1 MTGHHANAISGETRD
16 KIISMLATRPPIS
29 LRRIAAFYNV
39 STLTVE
45 RIAHANGFTN
55 RGRPL

>member
-1 MTGHHANAISGETRD
+1 MTAANAISGETRD
-16 KIISMLATRPPIS
+16 KIVSMLAMRPPVSIK
-29 LRRIAAFYNV
+29 RIAAFYNV
-39 STLTVE
+39 SRITVE

>member
-1 MTGHHANAISGETRD
+1 
-16 KIISMLATRPPIS
+16 MLAMRPPVSIK
-29 LRRIAAFYNV
+29 RIAAFYNV
-39 STLTVE
+39 SRITVE

>member
-1 MTGHHANAISGETRD
+1 MTHPHAISGETRD
-16 KIISMLATRPPIS
+16 KIVSMLATRPPIS

-39 STLTVE
+39 SKITVE

>member
-1 MTGHHANAISGETRD
+1 MTHPRAISGETRD
-16 KIISMLATRPPIS
+16 KILAMLATRPPVS

-39 STLTVE
+39 STLTIE
-45 RIAHANGFTN
+45 RISHANGFTN

>member
-1 MTGHHANAISGETRD
+1 MTAANAITGETRD
-16 KIISMLATRPPIS
+16 KIVSMLAMRPPVSIK
-29 LRRIAAFYNV
+29 RIAAFYNV
-39 STLTVE
+39 SRITVE

>member
-1 MTGHHANAISGETRD
+1 MTHPHAITGDTRD
-16 KIISMLATRPPIS
+16 KIVSMLATRPPIS

-55 RGRPL
+55 KGRPL

>member
-1 MTGHHANAISGETRD
+1 MTAANAITGDTRD
-16 KIISMLATRPPIS
+16 KIVSMLAMRPPVSIK
-29 LRRIAAFYNV
+29 RIAAFYNV
-39 STLTVE
+39 SRITVE